1 MTVVVGYTPNEYG
14 QIALEHGIAQA
25 RIRQSG
31 VVVVNA
37 TRGDAYVDNR
47 FATGRQVEDVENFLS
62 TIGVE
67 YEIRQTLGSDLAD
80 QILDVVN
87 EVAASILVIGIR
99 HRSPVGKML
108 MGSVAQRLLL
118 ESEVPVYAVKPGQKP

>member
-25 RIRQSG
+25 KARNCGI
-31 VVVVNA
+31 VVVNA

-62 TIGVE
+62 TIGLD
-67 YEIRQTLGSDLAD
+67 YDIRQTLGTDIAD
-80 QILDVVN
+80 QILEVVN
-87 EVAASILVIGIR
+87 EVAANVLVIGIR
-99 HRSPVGKML
+99 HRSAIGKML

-118 ESEVPVYAVKPGQKP
+118 DSEVPVYAVKPGQQP